1 MLYREVGEFKTSY
14 AQDSQTFPI
23 KFDRYR
29 YYFVI
34 IVGLLDLLGIGRGTL
49 ADTNWLGLSYEI
61 YFFVSLVFFIF
72 TFGMSRYSLYLEKK
86 LKTGINMGA
95 D

>member
-34 IVGLLDLLGIGRGTL
+34 LVGILFVFVFEYF
-49 ADTNWLGLSYEI
+49 SI
-61 YFFVSLVFFIF
+61 YSSSTATF
-72 TFGMSRYSLYLEKK
+72 TAYVLNKK
-86 LKTGINMGA
+86 V
-95 D
+95 

>member
-14 AQDSQTFPI
+14 AQDSHTFPI

-34 IVGLLDLLGIGRGTL
+34 IVGLLFIP
-49 ADTNWLGLSYEI
+49 
-61 YFFVSLVFFIF
+61 FVSRTSEIL
-72 TFGMSRYSLYLEKK
+72 GKPS
-86 LKTGINMGA
+86 
-95 D
+95 